1 MLFSA
6 HHIYTHI
13 IAWGK
18 SGATFANA
26 VTKVAFFLDK
36 YICSSLIKASIGESS
51 LLQNKPIKKH
61 NNNHIVQS
69 RNQSTR
75 KVSIASSSAIILTF
89 WPDH

>member
-6 HHIYTHI
+6 HHIYTYI
-13 IAWGK
+13 YNCVGE

-36 YICSSLIKASIGESS
+36 YICSSLITASIGETS

-75 KVSIASSSAIILTF
+75 KVYS
-89 WPDH
+89 